1 MSPGDLKTLHKPLA
15 ALVAVLALGA
25 ALVWYTHQQLVAAKA
40 TTARAEA
47 ALREATLRLQRSGDE
62 KGLIERHLGTYEA
75 LERAGFVGAEQRINW
90 VQALRDANQQAS
102 LFGVEYQI
110 APQQPYPYAAEFNPG
125 GLTLQQSVMK
135 TSFRLLHEGDLMRF
149 LDALAQ
155 QRAGLFTINQCLLQR
170 AGTSTAIR
178 YQPNLRAECDLA
190 WITARPAAPEKKP

>member
-1 MSPGDLKTLHKPLA
+1 MSPGELKTLHKPLA
-15 ALVAVLALGA
+15 VLAAVLALGA
-25 ALVWYTHQQLVAAKA
+25 TLVWYTHQQLVAAKA
-40 TTARAEA
+40 TAARAEA
-47 ALREATLRLQRSGDE
+47 TLREATLRLQRSGDE
-62 KGLIERHLGTYEA
+62 KGLIERHLGTYQA
-75 LERAGFVGAEQRINW
+75 LERAGFVGAEERINW
-90 VQALRDANQQAS
+90 VQALRDANQEAQ

-135 TSFRLLHEGDLMRF
+135 ASFRLLHEGDLMRF
-149 LDALAQ
+149 LDALAR
-155 QRAGLFTINQCLLQR
+155 QRAGLFTVNQCLLQR